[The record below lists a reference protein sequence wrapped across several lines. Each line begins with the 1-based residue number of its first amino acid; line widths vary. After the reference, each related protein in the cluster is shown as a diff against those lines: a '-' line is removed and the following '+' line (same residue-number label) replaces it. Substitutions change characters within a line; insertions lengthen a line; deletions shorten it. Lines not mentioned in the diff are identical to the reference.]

1 MLFGTWSVVL
11 LSLFQALFP
20 GFFCR
25 LSSRWCTDKYSI
37 ILILSQCQKF
47 SYCSFKMRI
56 LGKVSVSAQCIYD
69 GVSSGA
75 FQIKANVV
83 LDLAKNLE
91 CVSGSKI
98 ATRCR
103 PGLPTSARWQPRL
116 LSLCVLTETST
127 PSMDIITSTRV
138 IVGLIGSGT
147 SRTNSSLVDPDV
159 KADFA
164 VALLITA
171 TKATE
176 KGGEKEEDKVITE
189 LSSTRPSCPL
199 NQILPC
205 SYYYSK

>member
-1 MLFGTWSVVL
+1 M
-11 LSLFQALFP
+11 
-20 GFFCR
+20 
-25 LSSRWCTDKYSI
+25 SSRCLRSLTRTERLATMGMTQ
-37 ILILSQCQKF
+37 LITLL
-47 SYCSFKMRI
+47 M
-56 LGKVSVSAQCIYD
+56 
-69 GVSSGA
+69 A
-75 FQIKANVV
+75 FTTTTITAETC
-83 LDLAKNLE
+83 A
-91 CVSGSKI
+91 
-98 ATRCR
+98 
-103 PGLPTSARWQPRL
+103 P
-116 LSLCVLTETST
+116 SLCAQTEISM
-127 PSMDIITSTRV
+127 PSMDTSTSTLV

-147 SRTNSSLVDPDV
+147 SRTDSSLVDPDV